1 MHHLTS
7 TDPIHPTA
15 PPPDPGA
22 PTGAGTIVV
31 GAGIG
36 GLLAAITAADQHP
49 HRRVVL
55 IDPHPPGGRARVDRR
70 GGFTFNRGPRA
81 LYVGGEADRAL
92 RRVGVDT
99 GRGGPPHL
107 GGAVAIAD
115 GHVHRFPGGP
125 LSSARTSLLTARQ
138 KVQAARTLAALW
150 RATAAGT
157 DGRSLADWLDERS
170 VDPTVRRFVEALV
183 RVATYADA
191 PEALAAAPALASA
204 RAGMRPGVR
213 YVDGGWQSLVDQ
225 LVEFAHQRGVEVVAE
240 SARHVDAS
248 IDAGQVR
255 VVTDRTTW
263 SASSAIVAVG
273 TPDAAAALLTD
284 PPAAWSAL
292 PPPVTA
298 ACLELGVRGLPRHR
312 FAVGVDEPLYGSTHA
327 PPADLAPPGHA
338 VVHLMRY
345 QRPGEDV
352 AAASQRARLE
362 ELARQMGIAPNS
374 IVEERFL
381 ARMVVMGTIPTARTG
396 GLAGRPPVAVAGHPG
411 VHVVGDWV
419 GDAGLLADGVAASA
433 VEAGR
438 LAARRSATM
447 VGA

>member
-1 MHHLTS
+1 MHDLANIEPAHPS
-7 TDPIHPTA
+7 PEPTA
-15 PPPDPGA
+15 PA
-22 PTGAGTIVV
+22 TAGTVVV

-36 GLLAAITAADQHP
+36 GLLAAITAAELQP
-49 HRRVVL
+49 RQRVVVV
-55 IDPHPPGGRARVDRR
+55 DPHPPGGRARVDRR

-92 RRVGVDT
+92 RRIGVDT
-99 GRGGPPHL
+99 GHGGPPHL

-115 GHVHRFPGGP
+115 GRVHRFPGGP
-125 LSSARTSLLTARQ
+125 VASARTSLFTVGQ
-138 KVQAARTLAALW
+138 KGQAARTLAALW
-150 RATAAGT
+150 RASAAST

-170 VDPTVRRFVEALV
+170 LDPVVRRFVEALV

-191 PEALAAAPALASA
+191 PEVVAAAPALANA

-213 YVDGGWQSLVDQ
+213 YLDGGWQSLVDQ
-225 LVEFAHQRGVEVVAE
+225 LVALARQRDIEVVSA
-240 SARHVDAS
+240 SARHIDVDA
-248 IDAGQVR
+248 DDGQIR
-255 VVTDRTTW
+255 VETDRGTW

-273 TPDAAAALLTD
+273 TPDAAAALLSD
-284 PPAAWSAL
+284 PPASWSDLA
-292 PPPVTA
+292 PPVTA
-298 ACLELGVRGLPRHR
+298 ACLELGVRGLPTHR

-345 QRPGEDV
+345 QRAGEDV
-352 AAASQRARLE
+352 PATAQRARLE
-362 ELARQMGIAPNS
+362 ALAVQMGIAPS
-374 IVEERFL
+374 SVVEERFL
-381 ARMVVMGTIPTARTG
+381 ARMVVMGTIPAARTG

-419 GDAGLLADGVAASA
+419 GDVGLLLDGVAASA
-433 VEAGR
+433 VEAGG